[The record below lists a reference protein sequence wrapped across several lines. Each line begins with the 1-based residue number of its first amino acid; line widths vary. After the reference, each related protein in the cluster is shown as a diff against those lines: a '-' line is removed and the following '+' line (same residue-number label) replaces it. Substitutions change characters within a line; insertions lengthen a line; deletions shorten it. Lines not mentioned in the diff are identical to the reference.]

1 MYKHSEMI
9 SAVRRKEV
17 GMAEYKRWMAYL
29 YNYEN
34 GFKKNCVGTARIE
47 RRGNEAKTT
56 VSVQVPSLANESLMN
71 FYYIRTP
78 EGVRGVSAG
87 EYTTNGSSGNWQIS
101 MNADDMGGSGLEL
114 ERMDGYLICRD
125 SMKYFASAWDDKPL
139 LPTEV
144 YELLQTLE
152 EEKNQPLQPD
162 RIELPVEE
170 DVPESF
176 SGSESDRMNQ
186 EQSVQSEKSAET
198 DSRAVE
204 DSLTVEQASSA
215 AKRGWD
221 ETDGLIVND
230 AAVTEEWMVGK
241 GSLEDIEAGLQKEMG
256 MLFPVQVQEEGQNN
270 QGHLLDEQQEEPK
283 VTMPHVNPAE
293 RIFELCPVIW
303 PFAEPWAERCVK
315 LELEDI
321 GLLPAEH
328 WQLTTNS
335 FLMHSYYGYRHLVL
349 ARVRD
354 GARYRYELL
363 VPGIYNEREKEIAG
377 LFGFKEFRNTKS
389 RPIAVGEYG
398 YWSMPVVFG

>member
-1 MYKHSEMI
+1 MNLSKQARAPGKNQR
-9 SAVRRKEV
+9 SAQKEV

-47 RRGNEAKTT
+47 RKGNEAKTT
-56 VSVQVPSLANESLMN
+56 VSIQAPSLMNESLKN

-78 EGVRGVSAG
+78 EGVRGINAG

-101 MNADDMGGSGLEL
+101 MNAEDMGGSGLEL

-144 YELLQTLE
+144 YELLQALE
-152 EEKNQPLQPD
+152 EEKNRPVQPD
-162 RIELPVEE
+162 RIELPIE
-170 DVPESF
+170 
-176 SGSESDRMNQ
+176 
-186 EQSVQSEKSAET
+186 ET
-198 DSRAVE
+198 DNGTDAGSRTVKQE
-204 DSLTVEQASSA
+204 DGELE
-215 AKRGWD
+215 RGWE
-221 ETDGLIVND
+221 ETDGQITDEV
-230 AAVTEEWMVGK
+230 AVAEEWRTGNAD
-241 GSLEDIEAGLQKEMG
+241 SDNLESALQKE
-256 MLFPVQVQEEGQNN
+256 LETIFPTAEDAERKGIWEYAANKDGENNLQKNRMAGELSEE
-270 QGHLLDEQQEEPK
+270 HPK
-283 VTMPHVNPAE
+283 TTSAE

-377 LFGFKEFRNTKS
+377 LFGFDEFRNTKS

>member
-1 MYKHSEMI
+1 MNLYNQAQAPEKNQR
-9 SAVRRKEV
+9 SAQKEV

-47 RRGNEAKTT
+47 RKGNEAKTT
-56 VSVQVPSLANESLMN
+56 VSIQVPSLMNESLKN

-78 EGVRGVSAG
+78 EGVRGISAG
-87 EYTTNGSSGNWQIS
+87 EYATNGSSGNWQIS

-152 EEKNQPLQPD
+152 EEMNRPVQPD
-162 RIELPVEE
+162 RIELPMDEE
-170 DVPESF
+170 ENSQIV
-176 SGSESDRMNQ
+176 
-186 EQSVQSEKSAET
+186 K
-198 DSRAVE
+198 
-204 DSLTVEQASSA
+204 QASSGTGC
-215 AKRGWD
+215 GWE
-221 ETDGLIVND
+221 ETDGLITDDV
-230 AAVTEEWMVGK
+230 AVTEEWMIGDAASGNLETALQEDLEK
-241 GSLEDIEAGLQKEMG
+241 MLPGSEKVDQNDIQEEEIYKDEDISLKESRTVPESPEKN
-256 MLFPVQVQEEGQNN
+256 L
-270 QGHLLDEQQEEPK
+270 K
-283 VTMPHVNPAE
+283 TNPAE

-303 PFAEPWAERCVK
+303 PFSEPWAERCVK

-377 LFGFKEFRNTKS
+377 LFGFDEFRNTKS

>member
-1 MYKHSEMI
+1 MSYVKR
-9 SAVRRKEV
+9 SARKEV
-17 GMAEYKRWMAYL
+17 GMAEYKRWVAYL

-56 VSVQVPSLANESLMN
+56 VSIQVPSLMNESLKN

-78 EGVRGVSAG
+78 EGVRGISAG
-87 EYTTNGSSGNWQIS
+87 AYTTNGSSGNWQVS

-144 YELLQTLE
+144 YELLQSLE
-152 EEKNQPLQPD
+152 EEKNRPVQPD
-162 RIELPVEE
+162 RIELPIEE
-170 DVPESF
+170 D
-176 SGSESDRMNQ
+176 Q
-186 EQSVQSEKSAET
+186 EEMLSAQ
-198 DSRAVE
+198 
-204 DSLTVEQASSA
+204 TVESA
-215 AKRGWD
+215 CIETERGWE
-221 ETDGLIVND
+221 ETDGLIAD
-230 AAVTEEWMVGK
+230 SATATDEWMVGNVK
-241 GSLEDIEAGLQKEMG
+241 PDALETSLQKE
-256 MLFPVQVQEEGQNN
+256 VEQVFLEQ
-270 QGHLLDEQQEEPK
+270 EQQKAEIEKKSGSIEQPD
-283 VTMPHVNPAE
+283 VPDARPMQISSAE

-377 LFGFKEFRNTKS
+377 LFGFEKFHNAKS

>member
-1 MYKHSEMI
+1 
-9 SAVRRKEV
+9 
-17 GMAEYKRWMAYL
+17 MAEYKRWMAYL

-56 VSVQVPSLANESLMN
+56 VAIQVPSLSNETLKN

-78 EGVRGVSAG
+78 EGVRGISVG
-87 EYTTNGSSGNWQIS
+87 EYTTNGSNGNWQIS

-144 YELLQTLE
+144 YELLQALE
-152 EEKNQPLQPD
+152 EERNRPVQPD
-162 RIELPVEE
+162 RIELLVEE
-170 DVPESF
+170 EEQRTEAES
-176 SGSESDRMNQ
+176 SVA
-186 EQSVQSEKSAET
+186 EQ
-198 DSRAVE
+198 
-204 DSLTVEQASSA
+204 
-215 AKRGWD
+215 GWE
-221 ETDGLIVND
+221 ETDGLITD
-230 AAVTEEWMVGK
+230 ETRDTEEWVTED
-241 GSLEDIEAGLQKEMG
+241 SASDNLETRLQEEMEQ
-256 MLFPVQVQEEGQNN
+256 LFPEQEQP
-270 QGHLLDEQQEEPK
+270 QGRQMQ
-283 VTMPHVNPAE
+283 TNAAE

-377 LFGFKEFRNTKS
+377 LFGFDEFHNTKS

>member
-1 MYKHSEMI
+1 
-9 SAVRRKEV
+9 
-17 GMAEYKRWMAYL
+17 MAEYKRWMAYL

-56 VSVQVPSLANESLMN
+56 VSIQVPSMLNESLKN

-78 EGVRGVSAG
+78 EGVRGISAG
-87 EYTTNGSSGNWQIS
+87 EYTTNGASGNWQIS

-144 YELLQTLE
+144 YELLQELE
-152 EEKNQPLQPD
+152 EEKKRPMQPD
-162 RIELPVEE
+162 RIELPEE
-170 DVPESF
+170 LPEKI
-176 SGSESDRMNQ
+176 RQ
-186 EQSVQSEKSAET
+186 EVSWKAE
-198 DSRAVE
+198 E
-204 DSLTVEQASSA
+204 
-215 AKRGWD
+215 
-221 ETDGLIVND
+221 DGLITED
-230 AAVTEEWMVGK
+230 AAVTEDATVTEEWMVGNEL
-241 GSLEDIEAGLQKEMG
+241 SDNLEENLQQEVEQ
-256 MLFPVQVQEEGQNN
+256 LFP
-270 QGHLLDEQQEEPK
+270 DEKPAQ
-283 VTMPHVNPAE
+283 TGSAE

-363 VPGIYNEREKEIAG
+363 VPGIYNEREKELAG
-377 LFGFKEFRNTKS
+377 LFGFDAFRSAKS

-398 YWSMPVVFG
+398 YWSMPVVF

>member
-1 MYKHSEMI
+1 VNLSKQARAPGKNQR
-9 SAVRRKEV
+9 SAQKEV

-47 RRGNEAKTT
+47 RKGNEAKTT
-56 VSVQVPSLANESLMN
+56 VSIQAPSLMNESLKN

-78 EGVRGVSAG
+78 EGVRGINAG

-101 MNADDMGGSGLEL
+101 MNAEDMGGSGLEL

-144 YELLQTLE
+144 YELLQALE
-152 EEKNQPLQPD
+152 EEKNRPVQPD
-162 RIELPVEE
+162 RIELPIE
-170 DVPESF
+170 
-176 SGSESDRMNQ
+176 
-186 EQSVQSEKSAET
+186 ET
-198 DSRAVE
+198 DNGTDAGSRTVKQE
-204 DSLTVEQASSA
+204 DGELE
-215 AKRGWD
+215 RGWE
-221 ETDGLIVND
+221 ETDGQITDEV
-230 AAVTEEWMVGK
+230 AVAEEWRTGNAD
-241 GSLEDIEAGLQKEMG
+241 SDDLESALQKE
-256 MLFPVQVQEEGQNN
+256 LETIFPTAEDAERKGIWEYAANKDGENNLQKNRMAGELSEE
-270 QGHLLDEQQEEPK
+270 HPK
-283 VTMPHVNPAE
+283 TTSAE

-363 VPGIYNEREKEIAG
+363 VPGLYNEREKEIAG
-377 LFGFKEFRNTKS
+377 LFGFDEFRNTKS

>member
-1 MYKHSEMI
+1 
-9 SAVRRKEV
+9 
-17 GMAEYKRWMAYL
+17 MAEYKRWMAYL

-56 VSVQVPSLANESLMN
+56 VSIQVPSLMNESLKN

-78 EGVRGVSAG
+78 EGVRGISAG

-144 YELLQTLE
+144 YELLQELE
-152 EEKNQPLQPD
+152 EEKNRPVQPD

-170 DVPESF
+170 TENTETFSVPES
-176 SGSESDRMNQ
+176 DRVNQ
-186 EQSVQSEKSAET
+186 EQSIQSERIAQMESRT
-198 DSRAVE
+198 D
-204 DSLTVEQASSA
+204 
-215 AKRGWD
+215 
-221 ETDGLIVND
+221 D
-230 AAVTEEWMVGK
+230 AAVTEERMVGNAEADN
-241 GSLEDIEAGLQKEMG
+241 LETSLQKEMER
-256 MLFPVQVQEEGQNN
+256 LFSEQ
-270 QGHLLDEQQEEPK
+270 EQQKTEPEQK
-283 VTMPHVNPAE
+283 REINENMSAAEPEPVNSAE

-321 GLLPAEH
+321 GLLPAQH

-377 LFGFKEFRNTKS
+377 LFGFETFHSAKS

>member
-1 MYKHSEMI
+1 MSYVKRI
-9 SAVRRKEV
+9 ARKEV

-56 VSVQVPSLANESLMN
+56 VSIQVPSLMNESLKN

-78 EGVRGVSAG
+78 EGVRGISAG
-87 EYTTNGSSGNWQIS
+87 AYTTNGSSGNWQVS

-144 YELLQTLE
+144 YELLQSLE
-152 EEKNQPLQPD
+152 EEKNRPVQPD
-162 RIELPVEE
+162 RIELPIEE
-170 DVPESF
+170 D
-176 SGSESDRMNQ
+176 Q
-186 EQSVQSEKSAET
+186 EEMLSAQ
-198 DSRAVE
+198 
-204 DSLTVEQASSA
+204 TVESASIETE
-215 AKRGWD
+215 RGWE
-221 ETDGLIVND
+221 ETDGLIAD
-230 AAVTEEWMVGK
+230 SATATDEWMVGNVK
-241 GSLEDIEAGLQKEMG
+241 PDALETSLQKE
-256 MLFPVQVQEEGQNN
+256 VEQVFLEQ
-270 QGHLLDEQQEEPK
+270 EQQKAEIEKKSGSIEQPD
-283 VTMPHVNPAE
+283 VPDARPMQIGSAE

-377 LFGFKEFRNTKS
+377 LFGFEKFHNAKS

>member
-1 MYKHSEMI
+1 
-9 SAVRRKEV
+9 
-17 GMAEYKRWMAYL
+17 MAYL

-47 RRGNEAKTT
+47 RRGKEAKTT
-56 VSVQVPSLANESLMN
+56 VSVQAPSLMNETLKN

-78 EGVRGVSAG
+78 EGVRGISAG
-87 EYTTNGSSGNWQIS
+87 EYTTNGSSGNWQVS

-114 ERMDGYLICRD
+114 ERMDGFLVCRD
-125 SMKYFASAWDDKPL
+125 SMKYFASAWDDNPL

-144 YELLQTLE
+144 YELLQGLE
-152 EEKNQPLQPD
+152 EKPRPVQPD
-162 RIELPVEE
+162 RIELPAEE
-170 DVPESF
+170 DEEKEMF
-176 SGSESDRMNQ
+176 SASESG
-186 EQSVQSEKSAET
+186 E
-198 DSRAVE
+198 
-204 DSLTVEQASSA
+204 
-215 AKRGWD
+215 
-221 ETDGLIVND
+221 LITND
-230 AAVTEEWMVGK
+230 AAVTEEWMIGK
-241 GSLEDIEAGLQKEMG
+241 AESDNLETSLQKTMEV
-256 MLFPVQVQEEGQNN
+256 LFSEQEQT
-270 QGHLLDEQQEEPK
+270 K
-283 VTMPHVNPAE
+283 ASSAE

-377 LFGFKEFRNTKS
+377 LFGFEKFHNTKS

>member
-1 MYKHSEMI
+1 MNLSKLARAPGKNQR
-9 SAVRRKEV
+9 SAQKEV

-47 RRGNEAKTT
+47 RKGNEAKTT
-56 VSVQVPSLANESLMN
+56 VSIQAPSLMNESLKN

-78 EGVRGVSAG
+78 EGVRGINAG

-101 MNADDMGGSGLEL
+101 MNAEDMGGSGLEL

-144 YELLQTLE
+144 YELLQALE
-152 EEKNQPLQPD
+152 EEKNRPVQPD
-162 RIELPVEE
+162 RIELPIE
-170 DVPESF
+170 
-176 SGSESDRMNQ
+176 
-186 EQSVQSEKSAET
+186 ET
-198 DSRAVE
+198 DNGTDAGSRTVKQE
-204 DSLTVEQASSA
+204 DGELE
-215 AKRGWD
+215 RGWE
-221 ETDGLIVND
+221 ETDGQITDEV
-230 AAVTEEWMVGK
+230 AVAEEWRTGNAD
-241 GSLEDIEAGLQKEMG
+241 SDNLESALQKE
-256 MLFPVQVQEEGQNN
+256 LETIFPTAEDAERKGIWEYAANKDGENNLQKNRMAGELSEE
-270 QGHLLDEQQEEPK
+270 HPK
-283 VTMPHVNPAE
+283 ATSAE

-377 LFGFKEFRNTKS
+377 LFGFDEFRNTKS

>member
-1 MYKHSEMI
+1 
-9 SAVRRKEV
+9 
-17 GMAEYKRWMAYL
+17 MAEYKRWMAYL

-56 VSVQVPSLANESLMN
+56 VAIQVPSLSNEILKN

-78 EGVRGVSAG
+78 EGVRGISAG
-87 EYTTNGSSGNWQIS
+87 EYATNGPNGNWQIS
-101 MNADDMGGSGLEL
+101 MNAEDMGGSGLEL

-144 YELLQTLE
+144 YDLLQALE
-152 EEKNQPLQPD
+152 EEKSLQVQPD
-162 RIELPVEE
+162 RIELPQEE
-170 DVPESF
+170 EVDEMIADEIHDAKELMAEEVTYDALETRLQEEMEQLFPE
-176 SGSESDRMNQ
+176 Q
-186 EQSVQSEKSAET
+186 EQPQG
-198 DSRAVE
+198 RQM
-204 DSLTVEQASSA
+204 QANA
-215 AKRGWD
+215 
-221 ETDGLIVND
+221 
-230 AAVTEEWMVGK
+230 
-241 GSLEDIEAGLQKEMG
+241 
-256 MLFPVQVQEEGQNN
+256 
-270 QGHLLDEQQEEPK
+270 
-283 VTMPHVNPAE
+283 AE

-377 LFGFKEFRNTKS
+377 LFGFDEFHNTKS
-389 RPIAVGEYG
+389 RPITVGEYG

>member
-1 MYKHSEMI
+1 
-9 SAVRRKEV
+9 
-17 GMAEYKRWMAYL
+17 
-29 YNYEN
+29 
-34 GFKKNCVGTARIE
+34 VGTARIE

-56 VSVQVPSLANESLMN
+56 VSIQVPSLMNEALKN

-78 EGVRGVSAG
+78 EGVRGISAG
-87 EYTTNGSSGNWQIS
+87 EYTTNGSNGNWQIS
-101 MNADDMGGSGLEL
+101 MNADDMCGSGLEL

-144 YELLQTLE
+144 YELLQSLE
-152 EEKNQPLQPD
+152 SERNQPMQPD

-170 DVPESF
+170 TE
-176 SGSESDRMNQ
+176 NQ
-186 EQSVQSEKSAET
+186 EDDIRPDDIGLTENKESEQ
-198 DSRAVE
+198 DNGQ
-204 DSLTVEQASSA
+204 TVRQASDVE
-215 AKRGWD
+215 RGWE
-221 ETDGLIVND
+221 ETDGVITED
-230 AAVTEEWMVGK
+230 AAVTEEWMIGNAV
-241 GSLEDIEAGLQKEMG
+241 SDNLEKELQKEIEAMT
-256 MLFPVQVQEEGQNN
+256 VQSNS
-270 QGHLLDEQQEEPK
+270 
-283 VTMPHVNPAE
+283 AE

-349 ARVRD
+349 ARVKD

-377 LFGFKEFRNTKS
+377 LFGFDEFRNTKS

-398 YWSMPVVFG
+398 YWSMPVVF

>member
-1 MYKHSEMI
+1 
-9 SAVRRKEV
+9 
-17 GMAEYKRWMAYL
+17 MAEYKRWMAYL

-56 VSVQVPSLANESLMN
+56 VSIQVPSLMNESLKN

-78 EGVRGVSAG
+78 EGVRGISAG
-87 EYTTNGSSGNWQIS
+87 AYTTNGSSGNWQVS

-144 YELLQTLE
+144 YELLQSLE
-152 EEKNQPLQPD
+152 EEKNRPVQPD
-162 RIELPVEE
+162 RIELPIEE
-170 DVPESF
+170 D
-176 SGSESDRMNQ
+176 Q
-186 EQSVQSEKSAET
+186 EEMLSAQ
-198 DSRAVE
+198 
-204 DSLTVEQASSA
+204 TVESASIETE
-215 AKRGWD
+215 RGWE
-221 ETDGLIVND
+221 ETDGLIAD
-230 AAVTEEWMVGK
+230 SATATDEWMVGNVK
-241 GSLEDIEAGLQKEMG
+241 PDALETSLQKE
-256 MLFPVQVQEEGQNN
+256 VEQVFLEQ
-270 QGHLLDEQQEEPK
+270 EQQKAEIEKKSGSIEQPD
-283 VTMPHVNPAE
+283 VPDARPMQIGSAE

-377 LFGFKEFRNTKS
+377 LFGFEKFHNAKS

>member
-1 MYKHSEMI
+1 MSYNQRV
-9 SAVRRKEV
+9 ARKEV

-56 VSVQVPSLANESLMN
+56 VAIQVPSLSNETLKN

-78 EGVRGVSAG
+78 EGVRGISAG
-87 EYTTNGSSGNWQIS
+87 EYATSGPNGNWQIS
-101 MNADDMGGSGLEL
+101 MNAEDMGGSGLEL

-144 YELLQTLE
+144 YDLLQALE
-152 EEKNQPLQPD
+152 EEKNLPVQPD
-162 RIELPVEE
+162 RIELPQEE
-170 DVPESF
+170 EADEIIADEIHDAKELTEEEVTSDALETRLQEEMEQLFPE
-176 SGSESDRMNQ
+176 Q
-186 EQSVQSEKSAET
+186 EQS
-198 DSRAVE
+198 
-204 DSLTVEQASSA
+204 
-215 AKRGWD
+215 
-221 ETDGLIVND
+221 
-230 AAVTEEWMVGK
+230 
-241 GSLEDIEAGLQKEMG
+241 
-256 MLFPVQVQEEGQNN
+256 
-270 QGHLLDEQQEEPK
+270 QGRQMQ
-283 VTMPHVNPAE
+283 TNAAE

-377 LFGFKEFRNTKS
+377 LFGFDEFHNTKS
-389 RPIAVGEYG
+389 RPITVGEYG

>member
-1 MYKHSEMI
+1 MNLSKQARAPGKNQR
-9 SAVRRKEV
+9 SAQKEV

-47 RRGNEAKTT
+47 RKGNEAKTT
-56 VSVQVPSLANESLMN
+56 VSIQAPSLMNESLKN

-78 EGVRGVSAG
+78 EGVRGINAG

-101 MNADDMGGSGLEL
+101 MNAEDMGGSGLEL

-144 YELLQTLE
+144 YELLQALK
-152 EEKNQPLQPD
+152 EEKNRPVQPD
-162 RIELPVEE
+162 RIELPIE
-170 DVPESF
+170 
-176 SGSESDRMNQ
+176 
-186 EQSVQSEKSAET
+186 ET
-198 DSRAVE
+198 DNGTDAGSRTVKQE
-204 DSLTVEQASSA
+204 DGELE
-215 AKRGWD
+215 RGWE
-221 ETDGLIVND
+221 ETDGQITDEV
-230 AAVTEEWMVGK
+230 AVAEEWRTGNAD
-241 GSLEDIEAGLQKEMG
+241 SDNLESALQKE
-256 MLFPVQVQEEGQNN
+256 LETIFPTAEDAERKGIWEYAANKDGENNLQKNRMAGELSEE
-270 QGHLLDEQQEEPK
+270 HPK
-283 VTMPHVNPAE
+283 TTSAE

-377 LFGFKEFRNTKS
+377 LFGFDEFRNTKS

>member
-1 MYKHSEMI
+1 
-9 SAVRRKEV
+9 
-17 GMAEYKRWMAYL
+17 MAEYKRWMAYL

-56 VSVQVPSLANESLMN
+56 VSIQVPSLMNESLKN

-78 EGVRGVSAG
+78 EGVRGISAG
-87 EYTTNGSSGNWQIS
+87 AYTTNGSSGNWQVS

-144 YELLQTLE
+144 YELLQSLE
-152 EEKNQPLQPD
+152 EEKNRMVQPD
-162 RIELPVEE
+162 RIELPIEE
-170 DVPESF
+170 TENQEMF
-176 SGSESDRMNQ
+176 SVSEFDRVNQ
-186 EQSVQSEKSAET
+186 EQSTQSERISQMESRTEET
-198 DSRAVE
+198 GQ
-204 DSLTVEQASSA
+204 TVEQASSTTE
-215 AKRGWD
+215 RGWE
-221 ETDGLIVND
+221 ETDGLIADSATATDEWIVGDVKPD
-230 AAVTEEWMVGK
+230 A
-241 GSLEDIEAGLQKEMG
+241 LETSLQKE
-256 MLFPVQVQEEGQNN
+256 VEQVFSEQ
-270 QGHLLDEQQEEPK
+270 EQQKAEIEQKSGIIEQPYEPDARP
-283 VTMPHVNPAE
+283 MQISSAE

-377 LFGFKEFRNTKS
+377 LFGFEKFHNTKS

>member
-1 MYKHSEMI
+1 ML
-9 SAVRRKEV
+9 SAVRGKEV

-47 RRGNEAKTT
+47 RRGGEAKTT
-56 VSVQVPSLANESLMN
+56 VSIQVPSLSNESLKN

-78 EGVRGVSAG
+78 EGVRGISAG

-144 YELLQTLE
+144 YELLQALE
-152 EEKNQPLQPD
+152 EEKNRVVQPD
-162 RIELPVEE
+162 RVELPVEE
-170 DVPESF
+170 EE
-176 SGSESDRMNQ
+176 GQ
-186 EQSVQSEKSAET
+186 ELSVQSEGIALP
-198 DSRAVE
+198 DSMVE
-204 DSLTVEQASSA
+204 EESRQTVKQASNEMG
-215 AKRGWD
+215 RGWE
-221 ETDGLIVND
+221 ETDGLIMDEMQD
-230 AAVTEEWMVGK
+230 AEEWTIGNAA
-241 GSLEDIEAGLQKEMG
+241 SDHLEISLQKEME
-256 MLFPVQVQEEGQNN
+256 LLSPEQEQPNAKPI
-270 QGHLLDEQQEEPK
+270 QRSS
-283 VTMPHVNPAE
+283 AE

-377 LFGFKEFRNTKS
+377 LFGFNEFRNTKS

-398 YWSMPVVFG
+398 YWSMPVVFA

>member
-1 MYKHSEMI
+1 VNLCKQARAPEKNQR
-9 SAVRRKEV
+9 SAQKEV

-47 RRGNEAKTT
+47 RKGNEAKTT
-56 VSVQVPSLANESLMN
+56 VSIQVPSLMNESLKN

-78 EGVRGVSAG
+78 EGVRGVNAG

-144 YELLQTLE
+144 HELLQVLE
-152 EEKNQPLQPD
+152 EEKNRPVQPD
-162 RIELPVEE
+162 RIELPIE
-170 DVPESF
+170 
-176 SGSESDRMNQ
+176 
-186 EQSVQSEKSAET
+186 ET
-198 DSRAVE
+198 DHGTD
-204 DSLTVEQASSA
+204 DSSQTVKQADSELE
-215 AKRGWD
+215 RGWE
-221 ETDGLIVND
+221 ETDGKITDDV
-230 AAVTEEWMVGK
+230 AAAEEWRIGNAASDNFEK
-241 GSLEDIEAGLQKEMG
+241 ELQKEVEAM
-256 MLFPVQVQEEGQNN
+256 FPTDEEAERN
-270 QGHLLDEQQEEPK
+270 DIREEHPK
-283 VTMPHVNPAE
+283 TTSAE

-377 LFGFKEFRNTKS
+377 LFGFDEFRNTKS

-398 YWSMPVVFG
+398 YWSMPVVF

>member
-1 MYKHSEMI
+1 MNLSKQARAPGKNQR
-9 SAVRRKEV
+9 SAQKEV

-47 RRGNEAKTT
+47 RKGNEAKTT
-56 VSVQVPSLANESLMN
+56 VSIQAPSLMNESLKN
-71 FYYIRTP
+71 FYYIRTQ
-78 EGVRGVSAG
+78 EGVRGINAG

-101 MNADDMGGSGLEL
+101 MNAEDMGGSGLEL

-144 YELLQTLE
+144 YELLQALE
-152 EEKNQPLQPD
+152 EEKNRPVQPD
-162 RIELPVEE
+162 RIELPIE
-170 DVPESF
+170 
-176 SGSESDRMNQ
+176 
-186 EQSVQSEKSAET
+186 ET
-198 DSRAVE
+198 DNGTDAGSRTVKQE
-204 DSLTVEQASSA
+204 DGELE
-215 AKRGWD
+215 RGWE
-221 ETDGLIVND
+221 ETDGQITDEV
-230 AAVTEEWMVGK
+230 AVAEEWRTGNAD
-241 GSLEDIEAGLQKEMG
+241 SDNLESALQKE
-256 MLFPVQVQEEGQNN
+256 LETIFPTDEDAERKGIWEYAANKDGENNLQKNRMAGELSEE
-270 QGHLLDEQQEEPK
+270 HPK
-283 VTMPHVNPAE
+283 TTSAE

-377 LFGFKEFRNTKS
+377 LFGFDEFRNTKS

-398 YWSMPVVFG
+398 YWSMPVVFA

>member
-1 MYKHSEMI
+1 
-9 SAVRRKEV
+9 
-17 GMAEYKRWMAYL
+17 MAEYKRWMAYL

-56 VSVQVPSLANESLMN
+56 VSVQVPSVANEAMKN

-78 EGVRGVSAG
+78 EGVRGINAG

-101 MNADDMGGSGLEL
+101 MNADDMGGSGMEL

-125 SMKYFASAWDDKPL
+125 SMKYFASAWDDRPL

-144 YELLQTLE
+144 YELLQALE
-152 EEKNQPLQPD
+152 EEKNQSVQPD

-170 DVPESF
+170 
-176 SGSESDRMNQ
+176 SETENSQ
-186 EQSVQSEKSAET
+186 TVKQTSSAE
-198 DSRAVE
+198 
-204 DSLTVEQASSA
+204 
-215 AKRGWD
+215 RGWE
-221 ETDGLIVND
+221 ETDGLITDD
-230 AAVTEEWMVGK
+230 AAATEEKTTGNTAF
-241 GSLEDIEAGLQKEMG
+241 GNLQTALQKEVDKI
-256 MLFPVQVQEEGQNN
+256 LPVSEEAEQNDIQEELVNK
-270 QGHLLDEQQEEPK
+270 DEKSSLQKDRTVVKSLTKEPK
-283 VTMPHVNPAE
+283 TNSGE

-328 WQLTTNS
+328 WQLTMNS

-354 GARYRYELL
+354 GACYRYELL

-377 LFGFKEFRNTKS
+377 LFGFDKFHNTKS

>member
-1 MYKHSEMI
+1 M
-9 SAVRRKEV
+9 
-17 GMAEYKRWMAYL
+17 
-29 YNYEN
+29 
-34 GFKKNCVGTARIE
+34 GTARIE
-47 RRGNEAKTT
+47 RKGNEAKTT
-56 VSVQVPSLANESLMN
+56 VSIQAPSLMNESLKN

-78 EGVRGVSAG
+78 EGVRGVNAG

-101 MNADDMGGSGLEL
+101 MNAEDMGGSGLEL

-125 SMKYFASAWDDKPL
+125 SMKYFASAGDDKPL

-144 YELLQTLE
+144 YELLQALE
-152 EEKNQPLQPD
+152 EEKNRPVQPD
-162 RIELPVEE
+162 RIELPIE
-170 DVPESF
+170 
-176 SGSESDRMNQ
+176 
-186 EQSVQSEKSAET
+186 ET
-198 DSRAVE
+198 DNGTDAGSRTVKQE
-204 DSLTVEQASSA
+204 DGELE
-215 AKRGWD
+215 RGWE
-221 ETDGLIVND
+221 ETDGQITDEV
-230 AAVTEEWMVGK
+230 AVAEEWRIGNAD
-241 GSLEDIEAGLQKEMG
+241 SDNLESALQKE
-256 MLFPVQVQEEGQNN
+256 LETIFPTAEDAERKGIWEYATNKDGENNLQKNRMAGELSEE
-270 QGHLLDEQQEEPK
+270 HPK
-283 VTMPHVNPAE
+283 TTSAE

-335 FLMHSYYGYRHLVL
+335 FLMHSYYGYRHLVR

-377 LFGFKEFRNTKS
+377 LFGFDEFRNTKS

>member
-1 MYKHSEMI
+1 
-9 SAVRRKEV
+9 
-17 GMAEYKRWMAYL
+17 MAEYKRWMAYL

-47 RRGNEAKTT
+47 RKGNEAKTT
-56 VSVQVPSLANESLMN
+56 VSIQVPSLSNETLRN

-78 EGVRGVSAG
+78 EGVRGISAG
-87 EYTTNGSSGNWQIS
+87 DYTTNGSNGNWQIS

-144 YELLQTLE
+144 YEMLQVLE
-152 EEKNQPLQPD
+152 EEKNRPVQPD
-162 RIELPVEE
+162 RIELPIEE
-170 DVPESF
+170 
-176 SGSESDRMNQ
+176 SESQESVYDVTEQRYHETMVYDTEKQ
-186 EQSVQSEKSAET
+186 EQINISEPDKMKREESLQSENTGQEEEKEEEENRQAVKPERNGAE
-198 DSRAVE
+198 
-204 DSLTVEQASSA
+204 
-215 AKRGWD
+215 RGWG
-221 ETDGLIVND
+221 ETDGLITDDV
-230 AAVTEEWMVGK
+230 AAVTEEWMIGNAASGNLDTV
-241 GSLEDIEAGLQKEMG
+241 LQKEPDVMKT
-256 MLFPVQVQEEGQNN
+256 NS
-270 QGHLLDEQQEEPK
+270 
-283 VTMPHVNPAE
+283 AE

-377 LFGFKEFRNTKS
+377 LFGFDEFRNAKS

-398 YWSMPVVFG
+398 YWSMPVIFG

>member
-1 MYKHSEMI
+1 
-9 SAVRRKEV
+9 
-17 GMAEYKRWMAYL
+17 MAEYKRWMAYL

-56 VSVQVPSLANESLMN
+56 VSVQVPSLSNESLKN

-78 EGVRGVSAG
+78 EGVRGINAG

-144 YELLQTLE
+144 YELLQALE
-152 EEKNQPLQPD
+152 EEKNQPVQPD

-170 DVPESF
+170 ADKNAEAENSQTV
-176 SGSESDRMNQ
+176 NQ
-186 EQSVQSEKSAET
+186 ISSVT
-198 DSRAVE
+198 G
-204 DSLTVEQASSA
+204 
-215 AKRGWD
+215 RGWE
-221 ETDGLIVND
+221 ETDGLVTDD
-230 AAVTEEWMVGK
+230 AQDTEEWMIGNAV
-241 GSLEDIEAGLQKEMG
+241 SDNLETALQKEVEKILPIRENVEWKDMQG
-256 MLFPVQVQEEGQNN
+256 DGFDKDEENN
-270 QGHLLDEQQEEPK
+270 LRENKIVPEPL
-283 VTMPHVNPAE
+283 TMDSKTNPAE

-363 VPGIYNEREKEIAG
+363 IPGIYNEREKEIAG
-377 LFGFKEFRNTKS
+377 LFGFETFRNTKS

>member
-1 MYKHSEMI
+1 
-9 SAVRRKEV
+9 
-17 GMAEYKRWMAYL
+17 MAEYKRWMAYL

-56 VSVQVPSLANESLMN
+56 VSVQIPSMANESLMN

-78 EGVRGVSAG
+78 EGVRGISAG
-87 EYTTNGSSGNWQIS
+87 EYMTSGSSGNWQIS

-144 YELLQTLE
+144 HELLETLE
-152 EEKNQPLQPD
+152 EERNRPVQPD
-162 RIELPVEE
+162 RIELPMEE
-170 DVPESF
+170 TENQKTF
-176 SGSESDRMNQ
+176 SVSESDLGSQ
-186 EQSVQSEKSAET
+186 EQSTQSERITQME
-198 DSRAVE
+198 SRMGE
-204 DSLTVEQASSA
+204 ISQTVEQASNDVE
-215 AKRGWD
+215 RGWE
-221 ETDGLIVND
+221 ETDGLITND
-230 AAVTEEWMVGK
+230 TVGTEEWMVGNAK
-241 GSLEDIEAGLQKEMG
+241 SDSLETRLQKE
-256 MLFPVQVQEEGQNN
+256 
-270 QGHLLDEQQEEPK
+270 
-283 VTMPHVNPAE
+283 E

-377 LFGFKEFRNTKS
+377 LFGFDEFHNTKS

-398 YWSMPVVFG
+398 YWSMPVVFE

>member
-1 MYKHSEMI
+1 MHQQAHTPDKNQR
-9 SAVRRKEV
+9 SARKEV

-56 VSVQVPSLANESLMN
+56 VSIQVPSLMNESLKN

-78 EGVRGVSAG
+78 EGVRGISAG

-101 MNADDMGGSGLEL
+101 MNADDMGGSELEL

-144 YELLQTLE
+144 YELLQRLE
-152 EEKNQPLQPD
+152 EEKNRPVQPD
-162 RIELPVEE
+162 RIELPIEE
-170 DVPESF
+170 TENPETF
-176 SGSESDRMNQ
+176 SVSESDRVNQ
-186 EQSVQSEKSAET
+186 EQSIQSERISQMESRT
-198 DSRAVE
+198 D
-204 DSLTVEQASSA
+204 
-215 AKRGWD
+215 
-221 ETDGLIVND
+221 D
-230 AAVTEEWMVGK
+230 AAVTEERMVGNAEADN
-241 GSLEDIEAGLQKEMG
+241 LETSLQKEMEQ
-256 MLFPVQVQEEGQNN
+256 LFSEQEQQKTEPVQKPEINGKKPDAEHGPINS
-270 QGHLLDEQQEEPK
+270 
-283 VTMPHVNPAE
+283 AE

-321 GLLPAEH
+321 GLLPAQH

-377 LFGFKEFRNTKS
+377 LFGFETFHSAKS